1 MNRVII
7 MSKAL
12 AYAPAVNT
20 ARTKLPSTESDPFYG
35 SISKHK
41 YAEFSLCDKDGN
53 PVASPVIRA
62 LLTDGDKSIESQ
74 WQTPF
79 ENSNPELK
87 MPMLMANLQTGQ
99 MLQAAATLG
108 ENSPFISAL
117 SDMASG
123 PLATAENALKSV
135 EGRTN
140 LTKVNTTQVFLSTS
154 SVRLNL
160 SIFFLAFSDARTEV
174 EDKIMQLEAWS
185 VPVSLSSESTLQN
198 VVNDSNTTLEGLFS
212 GVIPPFVSLTTH
224 GKTYKPFIIESVSAP
239 IVAPID
245 EKGNRLSL
253 AVNISLLS
261 RTAWDSKDIYS
272 LYGVK

>member
-1 MNRVII
+1 MGVQNNSSKYCWIGRVFDLIYY
-7 MSKAL
+7 SPKT
-12 AYAPAVNT
+12 N
-20 ARTKLPSTESDPFYG
+20 LPSNESDPFYG

-41 YAEFSLCDKDGN
+41 YAEFSLCDKEGN
-53 PVASPVIRA
+53 PIAGSPVIRA

-87 MPMLMANLQTGQ
+87 MPMLMAGLQSGQ
-99 MLQAAATLG
+99 LSQVAEQMQSNPIAQVLSKLG
-108 ENSPFISAL
+108 VQDA
-117 SDMASG
+117 MQ
-123 PLATAENALKSV
+123 SV

-160 SIFFLAFSDARTEV
+160 SIFFLAFSDAKTEV
-174 EDKIMQLEAWS
+174 EDRIMQLEAWS
-185 VPVSLSSESTLQN
+185 LPVSLSSDSTLQN
-198 VVNDSNTTLEGLFS
+198 VVNDSNSTLEGLFS

>member
-1 MNRVII
+1 

-20 ARTKLPSTESDPFYG
+20 AKTKLPSTEADPFYG
-35 SISKHK
+35 AISKHK

-62 LLTDGDKSIESQ
+62 LLTEGDKSIESQ

-123 PLATAENALKSV
+123 PLATAESALKSV

-160 SIFFLAFSDARTEV
+160 SIFFLAFSDAKSEV
-174 EDKIMQLEAWS
+174 EDRIMQLEAWS
-185 VPVSLSSESTLQN
+185 LPVSLSSDSTLQN
-198 VVNDSNTTLEGLFS
+198 VINDSNTALEGLFS

-253 AVNISLLS
+253 AVNISLMS

-272 LYGVK
+272 LYGGN

>member
-20 ARTKLPSTESDPFYG
+20 AKTKLPSTESDPFYG

>member
-1 MNRVII
+1 MT
-7 MSKAL
+7 KAL

-20 ARTKLPSTESDPFYG
+20 AKTKLPSTESDPFYG

-53 PVASPVIRA
+53 PLASPVIRV

-99 MLQAAATLG
+99 MLQVAGSLG
-108 ENSPFISAL
+108 ENSPFKSAL
-117 SDMASG
+117 FDMSSG
-123 PLATAENALKSV
+123 PLTSAENALKSV
-135 EGRTN
+135 EGKTN

-160 SIFFLAFSDARTEV
+160 SIFFLAFSDARSEV
-174 EDKIMQLEAWS
+174 EDRIMQLEAWS
-185 VPVSLSSESTLQN
+185 LPVSLSSDSTLQN
-198 VVNDSNTTLEGLFS
+198 VINDSNTALEGLFS
-212 GVIPPFVSLTTH
+212 GVIPPFISLTTH

-253 AVNISLLS
+253 AVNISLMS

-272 LYGVK
+272 LYGGN

>member
-1 MNRVII
+1 

-20 ARTKLPSTESDPFYG
+20 AKTKLPSTESDPFYG

-108 ENSPFISAL
+108 ENSPFMSAL

-123 PLATAENALKSV
+123 PLATAEIALKSV

-160 SIFFLAFSDARTEV
+160 SIFS
-174 EDKIMQLEAWS
+174 W
-185 VPVSLSSESTLQN
+185 
-198 VVNDSNTTLEGLFS
+198 
-212 GVIPPFVSLTTH
+212 H
-224 GKTYKPFIIESVSAP
+224 
-239 IVAPID
+239 
-245 EKGNRLSL
+245 
-253 AVNISLLS
+253 
-261 RTAWDSKDIYS
+261 
-272 LYGVK
+272 

>member
-1 MNRVII
+1 

-20 ARTKLPSTESDPFYG
+20 AKTKLPSTESDPFYG

-160 SIFFLAFSDARTEV
+160 SIFSWLLVMREQKLKTRSCNWR
-174 EDKIMQLEAWS
+174 L
-185 VPVSLSSESTLQN
+185 
-198 VVNDSNTTLEGLFS
+198 
-212 GVIPPFVSLTTH
+212 GVCQFHYL
-224 GKTYKPFIIESVSAP
+224 
-239 IVAPID
+239 
-245 EKGNRLSL
+245 LSL
-253 AVNISLLS
+253 HCRMLSMIQILL
-261 RTAWDSKDIYS
+261 
-272 LYGVK
+272 

>member
-1 MNRVII
+1 
-7 MSKAL
+7 
-12 AYAPAVNT
+12 
-20 ARTKLPSTESDPFYG
+20 TESDPFYG

-135 EGRTN
+135 
-140 LTKVNTTQVFLSTS
+140 
-154 SVRLNL
+154 
-160 SIFFLAFSDARTEV
+160 
-174 EDKIMQLEAWS
+174 
-185 VPVSLSSESTLQN
+185 
-198 VVNDSNTTLEGLFS
+198 
-212 GVIPPFVSLTTH
+212 
-224 GKTYKPFIIESVSAP
+224 
-239 IVAPID
+239 
-245 EKGNRLSL
+245 
-253 AVNISLLS
+253 
-261 RTAWDSKDIYS
+261 
-272 LYGVK
+272 

>member
-1 MNRVII
+1 M
-7 MSKAL
+7 
-12 AYAPAVNT
+12 
-20 ARTKLPSTESDPFYG
+20 
-35 SISKHK
+35 
-41 YAEFSLCDKDGN
+41 
-53 PVASPVIRA
+53 
-62 LLTDGDKSIESQ
+62 
-74 WQTPF
+74 
-79 ENSNPELK
+79 
-87 MPMLMANLQTGQ
+87 
-99 MLQAAATLG
+99 
-108 ENSPFISAL
+108 AL
-117 SDMASG
+117 SD
-123 PLATAENALKSV
+123 
-135 EGRTN
+135 
-140 LTKVNTTQVFLSTS
+140 
-154 SVRLNL
+154 
-160 SIFFLAFSDARTEV
+160 ARSEV

>member
-1 MNRVII
+1 

-12 AYAPAVNT
+12 AFAPAVNT
-20 ARTKLPSTESDPFYG
+20 AKTKLPSIESDPFYG

-53 PVASPVIRA
+53 AIASPVIRA
-62 LLTDGDKSIESQ
+62 LLTEGDKSIESQ

-123 PLATAENALKSV
+123 PLATAESALKSV

-140 LTKVNTTQVFLSTS
+140 LTKVNTIKYSYLPLQYVLIYQS
-154 SVRLNL
+154 
-160 SIFFLAFSDARTEV
+160 FSWPLVMRNQKLKTELCNWRHGACQSHYLQ
-174 EDKIMQLEAWS
+174 ILRCRM
-185 VPVSLSSESTLQN
+185 SLMTLIQ
-198 VVNDSNTTLEGLFS
+198 
-212 GVIPPFVSLTTH
+212 P
-224 GKTYKPFIIESVSAP
+224 
-239 IVAPID
+239 
-245 EKGNRLSL
+245 
-253 AVNISLLS
+253 
-261 RTAWDSKDIYS
+261 
-272 LYGVK
+272 

>member
-1 MNRVII
+1 

-20 ARTKLPSTESDPFYG
+20 AKTKLPSTESDPFYG

-108 ENSPFISAL
+108 ENSPFMSAL

-160 SIFFLAFSDARTEV
+160 SIFFLALSDARSEV

-185 VPVSLSSESTLQN
+185 LPVSLSSDSTLQN
-198 VVNDSNTTLEGLFS
+198 VVIDSNTTLEGLFS

-224 GKTYKPFIIESVSAP
+224 GKTYKPFILESVSAP

-253 AVNISLLS
+253 AVNISLMS

-272 LYGVK
+272 LYGGN

>member
-1 MNRVII
+1 

-20 ARTKLPSTESDPFYG
+20 AKTKLPSTESDPFYG

-53 PVASPVIRA
+53 PIASPVIRA
-62 LLTDGDKSIESQ
+62 LLTEGDKSIESQ

-99 MLQAAATLG
+99 MLQVAGSLG
-108 ENSPFISAL
+108 ENSPFKSAL
-117 SDMASG
+117 IDMASG
-123 PLATAENALKSV
+123 PLSTAENALKSV

-160 SIFFLAFSDARTEV
+160 SVFFLAFSDAKSEV
-174 EDKIMQLEAWS
+174 EDRIMQLEAWS
-185 VPVSLSSESTLQN
+185 LPVTLSSDSTLQN
-198 VVNDSNTTLEGLFS
+198 VVNDSNTALEGLFS

-253 AVNISLLS
+253 AVNISLMS

-272 LYGVK
+272 LYGGN

>member
-1 MNRVII
+1 

-20 ARTKLPSTESDPFYG
+20 AKTKLPSTESDPFYG

-53 PVASPVIRA
+53 PVASPIIRA

-198 VVNDSNTTLEGLFS
+198 VVNDSNTTLESLFS

>member
-1 MNRVII
+1 

-20 ARTKLPSTESDPFYG
+20 AKTNLPSNESDPFYG

-41 YAEFSLCDKDGN
+41 YAEFSLCDKEGN
-53 PVASPVIRA
+53 PIAGSPVIRA

-87 MPMLMANLQTGQ
+87 MPMLMAGLQSGQ
-99 MLQAAATLG
+99 LSQVAEQMQSNPIAQVLSKLG
-108 ENSPFISAL
+108 VQDA
-117 SDMASG
+117 MQ
-123 PLATAENALKSV
+123 SV

-160 SIFFLAFSDARTEV
+160 SIFFLAFSDAKTEV
-174 EDKIMQLEAWS
+174 EDRIMQLEAWS
-185 VPVSLSSESTLQN
+185 LPVSLSSDSTLQN

-224 GKTYKPFIIESVSAP
+224 GKTYKPFILESVSAP